1 MNIDTFKLY
10 YMFRLKIIAFFLF
23 ISTSVLLSQ
32 SDTLVIN
39 YILDPPFAINDKGA
53 VSGIEI
59 EIMNEYCSWL
69 KAKKGMNLLVQMR
82 AFTSPEMLLNEART
96 GSKKAIG
103 IGGIVAPAVQKA
115 KDLEYTTAYLKNVA
129 FCITNGNA
137 PDIKTKTASE
147 IVKTLGSMTA
157 LTTSSSNLSL
167 YVAELKKNFLA
178 DLKVKELSDQV
189 KILDE
194 VAKNVLNF
202 AYVEAVEFWFYLKN
216 NPQKFLKMQKPL
228 NQDKELLSCIVP
240 KGSPHKALFNEF
252 FSAPG
257 GFKTQKNYRM
267 ILEKYLGSYMTQNMA
282 IN

>member
-1 MNIDTFKLY
+1 MVKRSI
-10 YMFRLKIIAFFLF
+10 FLF
-23 ISTSVLLSQ
+23 FILLIRFVSAQ
-32 SDTLVIN
+32 TDTLTIN
-39 YILDPPFAINDKGA
+39 YILDPPFAINDKGNIT
-53 VSGIEI
+53 GIEI

-69 KAKKGMNLLVQMR
+69 KIKKGMNLSVQMR
-82 AFTSPEMLLNEART
+82 SLTNAEALLNSMKSAPKNT
-96 GSKKAIG
+96 IG
-103 IGGIVAPAVQKA
+103 IGGMVANSSKA
-115 KDLEYTTAYLKNVA
+115 KEIEYTSPYLKNVA

-147 IVKTLGSMTA
+147 VIKTLGSMTA
-157 LTTSSSNLSL
+157 LTTPSSNLSG
-167 YVAELKKNFLA
+167 YVAEIKKTFIN
-178 DLKVKELSDQV
+178 DLKVKEMNDQV

-194 VAKNVLNF
+194 VAKNVLIF

-228 NQDKELLSCIVP
+228 NQDKELLSCILP

-252 FSAPG
+252 FSGPG

-267 ILEKYLGSYMTQNMA
+267 LLEKYLGSYMTQNMA